1 MSLAVSMS
9 GRCHQR
15 WCNFYVVCT
24 ASLSW
29 NQWLKCHLMLGNTV
43 PVRPVIEIPRSHTS
57 HFIKVLRH
65 TQAPVGSPKADLQ
78 FPHIW
83 FSTLTTAWNSLLCT
97 CDMQFITFLQ
107 FLIQCLRS
115 SYTSWEVLCIS
126 AHMWSLTCE
135 ADFLFDG
142 ASWKQKR
149 TLFYI
154 ATDSEWGQVSLRLKS
169 EANVYPKSKLKAK
182 LDLMSAVWSKSGL
195 KSLFTDLTKV
205 WCLVSD
211 RT

>member
-1 MSLAVSMS
+1 
-9 GRCHQR
+9 
-15 WCNFYVVCT
+15 
-24 ASLSW
+24 
-29 NQWLKCHLMLGNTV
+29 
-43 PVRPVIEIPRSHTS
+43 
-57 HFIKVLRH
+57 
-65 TQAPVGSPKADLQ
+65 
-78 FPHIW
+78 
-83 FSTLTTAWNSLLCT
+83 
-97 CDMQFITFLQ
+97 MQFITFLQ